1 MRHRKQYQRNEVDDA
16 EMPERRNMI
25 GHHKTADHTTGE
37 AGEAPQTVERSHDAA
52 AVNPFHTY
60 PLCVYA
66 DVAEVPAHPENE
78 QSQRKL
84 PYLRYRAQRHQHS
97 RIQHCRGGQCFF
109 AAETTHQVAGKPHG
123 GELSQWEC
131 EQYATQSRVGKMECV
146 FNIGDTTGPGG
157 KNESLQKE
165 ERAYANPE
173 IALCGERKRKIHAA
187 TVFCAKK
194 WQQFV
199 AAKLAKNH

>member
-1 MRHRKQYQRNEVDDA
+1 
-16 EMPERRNMI
+16 MI
-25 GHHKTADHTTGE
+25 GHHKAADNA
-37 AGEAPQTVERSHDAA
+37 AGKARKTPQTVERSHDAA
-52 AVNPFHTY
+52 AVNPFNTY
-60 PLCVYA
+60 ALRIYT
-66 DVAEVPAHPENE
+66 DIAEVAAHPDNE

-84 PYLRYRAQRHQHS
+84 PHLRYRAQPDQYCG
-97 RIQHCRGGQCFF
+97 IQHCRGSQCFF
-109 AAETTHQVAGKPHG
+109 AAETTHQVAGKPHSS
-123 GELSQWEC
+123 ELPQWEC
-131 EQYATQSRVGKMECV
+131 EQYATQSRIGKIECI
-146 FNIGDTTGPGG
+146 FDIGDTACPGR

-165 ERAYANPE
+165 ERAYAYPE